1 MHKDDQMTP
10 NQRLE
15 AFSQGRDIDRI
26 PMLPFLAT
34 IGVKVAGMTLRD
46 MRANA
51 VNEAR
56 VQIDCYKRLGNDG
69 LTVDYGLHGLGIAL
83 GSKVN
88 DPEYGVPV
96 IQEFALDDLKKLDQ
110 LDLTKT
116 ERKNDPELRQRYE
129 AAERMLE
136 AVGDE
141 CGVDVTI
148 SGPFTAAASIYPT
161 GQLLR
166 ALVKDPENVHK
177 LLGMC
182 AQTII
187 NICLDL
193 NSLGLS
199 FTLCDPIASG
209 TVLKKQNYL
218 DFVFPY
224 TKRIVDELH
233 QAGTSVGYHIC
244 GNTTSIIEPMVDTGV
259 DLLSLDNLVDMET
272 AKEKV
277 GDRICLVGNVDP
289 MKVMT
294 EGAPDDVDSAVKE
307 CFRKAF
313 DSPSGFILAT
323 GCDIPYDGSLENLD
337 QFMAS
342 GRKYGRWP
350 LDSSRYI

>member
-10 NQRLE
+10 NQRLA
-15 AFSQGRDIDRI
+15 AFSEGREIDRI

-51 VNEAR
+51 ANEAK

-69 LTVDYGLHGLGIAL
+69 LTVDYGLHGIGIAL

-96 IQEFALDDLKKLDQ
+96 IQEFALSDLKNLDQ
-110 LDLTKT
+110 LDFSKT
-116 ERKNDPELRQRYE
+116 ERGNDPELQQRYQ
-129 AAERMLE
+129 AAELMLE

-166 ALVKDPENVHK
+166 GLVKDPENIHK
-177 LLGMC
+177 LLGIC
-182 AQTII
+182 ADTII
-187 NICLDL
+187 NICKDL
-193 NSLGLS
+193 HSLGLS

-209 TVLKKQNYL
+209 TVLKKQNYQ

-224 TKRIVDELH
+224 TQRIVNELH
-233 QAGTSVGYHIC
+233 QAGASVGYHIC
-244 GNTTSIIEPMVDTGV
+244 GNTTSIVEPMVDTGV

-272 AKEKV
+272 AKQKV
-277 GDRICLVGNVDP
+277 GGRICLVGNVDP
-289 MKVMT
+289 MGVMT
-294 EGAPDDVDSAVKE
+294 EGSPEDVDLAVKE

-313 DSPSGFILAT
+313 DSPCGFILAT

-342 GRKYGRWP
+342 GRKYGKWP
-350 LDSSRYI
+350 LDGSRYL